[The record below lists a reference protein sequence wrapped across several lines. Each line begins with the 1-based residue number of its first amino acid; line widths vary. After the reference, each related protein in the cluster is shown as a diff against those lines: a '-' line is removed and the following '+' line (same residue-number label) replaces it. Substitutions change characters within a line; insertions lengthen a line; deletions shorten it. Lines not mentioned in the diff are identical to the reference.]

1 MGGAVITAVIL
12 LSPLVS
18 SNVSKPEVDA
28 VNESTGSDN
37 PAVLAKSWTKTDAA
51 SHLERL
57 LERVRLSDAQWSALN
72 DEAIASAK

>member
-1 MGGAVITAVIL
+1 MITAVIL